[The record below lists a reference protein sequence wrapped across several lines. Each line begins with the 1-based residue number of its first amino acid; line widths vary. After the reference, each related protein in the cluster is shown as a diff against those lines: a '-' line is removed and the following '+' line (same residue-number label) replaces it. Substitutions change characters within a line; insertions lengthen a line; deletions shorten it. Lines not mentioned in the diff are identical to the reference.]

1 MQQNVESVVDTTFGG
16 AENIKVQAADVLE
29 EAVRK
34 LRDTSIAAKG
44 EDVKAILNDAE
55 AKIDKLKSRV
65 SQEIE
70 PVEEFITD
78 HPLMSVAIAAGA
90 GLLIGSL
97 LTRRD

>member
-1 MQQNVESVVDTTFGG
+1 MT
-16 AENIKVQAADVLE
+16 A
-29 EAVRK
+29 R
-34 LRDTSIAAKG
+34 G

-55 AKIDKLKSRV
+55 ARIDSLKAQV
-65 SQEIE
+65 SHSVE

-97 LTRRD
+97 MTRRD

>member
-1 MQQNVESVVDTTFGG
+1 M
-16 AENIKVQAADVLE
+16 KVQAADALE
-29 EAVRK
+29 EAARK
-34 LRDTSIAAKG
+34 LRETSISAKG
-44 EDVKAILNDAE
+44 DDVKAILNDAE
-55 AKIDKLKSRV
+55 ERIGSLKAQV
-65 SQEIE
+65 SHNVE

>member
-1 MQQNVESVVDTTFGG
+1 MESVVDTTFGG
-16 AENIKVQAADVLE
+16 ADNIKVQAADALE
-29 EAVRK
+29 EAARK
-34 LRDTSIAAKG
+34 LRDMNISSKG
-44 EDVKAILNDAE
+44 DDVKAILNDAE
-55 AKIDKLKSRV
+55 AKIDSLKSRV
-65 SQEIE
+65 SHDVE

>member
-1 MQQNVESVVDTTFGG
+1 MERAVDSTFGG
-16 AENIKVQAADVLE
+16 AEKVKIQAADALE
-29 EAVRK
+29 EAARK
-34 LRDTSIAAKG
+34 LRETSITAKG

-55 AKIDKLKSRV
+55 ARIDGLKAQV
-65 SQEIE
+65 SHGVE

-97 LTRRD
+97 MTRRD